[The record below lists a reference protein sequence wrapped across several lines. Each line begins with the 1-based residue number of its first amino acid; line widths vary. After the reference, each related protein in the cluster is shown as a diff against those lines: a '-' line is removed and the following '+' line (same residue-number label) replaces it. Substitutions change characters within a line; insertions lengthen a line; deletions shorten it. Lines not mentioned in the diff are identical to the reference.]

1 MPQNVTIALPIAPRM
16 NPGLAAARERNLE
29 WMGRQKLVSGHTA
42 VRRYVFSAVADL
54 AAYSYPDIEGED
66 LDLAFDTM
74 GWFFLF
80 DDLFDVP
87 EGRRADAAVDVCQQ
101 LIALLTRPSPRGAVH
116 EAPLVNA
123 FADIW
128 RRAKTGMSEEW
139 RQRAAHNWVDYLTG
153 NLTEEMDRRT
163 WVPQDFGTRMRVGH
177 RTLGLIPSLDLAERV
192 GHFEIPQVI
201 WHSSHL
207 ESMRRTAVDA
217 VKLIN
222 EVMSLEND
230 DARGDPN
237 LVHCLIRQRN
247 CSRQEAIRLAIS
259 LVQTAVGQLF
269 EQVRRIPL
277 FCSRLG
283 LTSTESE
290 KVHRYATAMFTWIR
304 GSYDW
309 SRNNG
314 RYSPRT
320 AGDLSPNVTG
330 QLHPANLTPEPLSP
344 IVSR

>member
-1 MPQNVTIALPIAPRM
+1 MPQNVTINLPIPPRL
-16 NPGLAAARERNLE
+16 NSGLAAARERNLE
-29 WMGRQKLVSGHTA
+29 WMRQQKLVLGHSA
-42 VRRYVFSAVADL
+42 ARRYAFSAVADL
-54 AAYSYPDIEGED
+54 AAYSYPDIAGED

-87 EGRRADAAVDVCQQ
+87 EGRQADEAVDVCQR
-101 LIALLTRPSPRGAVH
+101 LIALITHPSARGAH
-116 EAPLVNA
+116 NDAPLVSA
-123 FADIW
+123 FADLW
-128 RRAKTGMSEEW
+128 RRAKRGMSEEW
-139 RQRAAHNWVDYLTG
+139 QVRAAHNWVDYLSG
-153 NLTEEMDRRT
+153 NLTEEIDRRA
-163 WVPQDFGTRMRVGH
+163 WAPQDFATRMRIGH

-192 GHFEIPQVI
+192 GHFEIPQII

-207 ESMRRTAVDA
+207 DAMRRAAVDA

-237 LVHCLIRQRN
+237 LVHCLMRQHR
-247 CSRQEAIRLAIS
+247 CSRQEAIKLAVA
-259 LVQTAVGQLF
+259 LVQSAVSQLF
-269 EQVRRIPL
+269 EQARRIPL

-283 LTSTESE
+283 LTGKEAE
-290 KVHRYATAMFTWIR
+290 KVQRYATAMLTWIR

-320 AGDLSPNVTG
+320 ANDLSPNLTG
-330 QLHPANLTPEPLSP
+330 QLHPANLTPVSP
-344 IVSR
+344 

>member
-1 MPQNVTIALPIAPRM
+1 MPQNITIKLPIPPRL
-16 NPGLAAARERNLE
+16 NTGLAAARERNLE
-29 WMGRQKLVSGHTA
+29 WMRQQKLVLGHRA
-42 VRRYVFSAVADL
+42 AHRYIFSAVADL
-54 AAYSYPDIEGED
+54 AAYSYPDTEGDD

-87 EGRRADAAVDVCQQ
+87 EGCKADAAVDVCQQ
-101 LIALLTRPSPRGAVH
+101 LITLIAHPSQRETNH
-116 EAPLVNA
+116 DAPLVSA

-128 RRAKTGMSEEW
+128 RRARMGMSEEW
-139 RQRAAHNWVDYLTG
+139 QQRAAHNWMDYLTG
-153 NLTEEMDRRT
+153 NLTEEVDRRT
-163 WVPQDFGTRMRVGH
+163 WIPEDFATRMRVGH

-192 GHFEIPQVI
+192 GHFEIPQII

-207 ESMRRTAVDA
+207 ESMRRAAVDA

-237 LVHCLIRQRN
+237 LVNCLMLQRN
-247 CSRQEAIRLAIS
+247 CSRSEAIRMAII
-259 LVQTAVGQLF
+259 LVQKTVSQLF
-269 EQVRRIPL
+269 EQMKLVPR
-277 FCSRLG
+277 FCARLG
-283 LTSTESE
+283 LTSSESE
-290 KVHRYATAMFTWIR
+290 KVQRYAAALLTWIR

-309 SRNNG
+309 SRSNG

-320 AGDLSPNVTG
+320 ASALSPNMTG
-330 QLHPANLTPEPLSP
+330 QLHPANLTT
-344 IVSR
+344 VSR

>member
-1 MPQNVTIALPIAPRM
+1 MPQNVTIKLPVPSRL
-16 NPGLAAARERNLE
+16 NPGLAAARERHLE
-29 WMGRQKLVSGHTA
+29 WMRRQNLVLGHQA
-42 VRRYVFSAVADL
+42 ARRYLFSAVADL
-54 AAYSYPDIEGED
+54 AAYSYPDAEGDD

-87 EGRRADAAVDVCQQ
+87 EGCEAHEAVEVCQQ
-101 LIALLTRPSPRGAVH
+101 LIALVSHSSARRVDH
-116 EAPLVNA
+116 EAPLVSA

-128 RRAKTGMSEEW
+128 RRARSGMSEEW
-139 RQRAAHNWVDYLTG
+139 QQRAAHNWADYLAG
-153 NLTEEMDRRT
+153 NLTEEIDRRT
-163 WVPQDFGTRMRVGH
+163 WVPQDFATRMRIGH

-192 GHFEIPQVI
+192 GHFEIPRII
-201 WHSSHL
+201 WHSSQL
-207 ESMRRTAVDA
+207 ESMRRAAVDA

-237 LVHCLIRQRN
+237 LVHCLMRQRH
-247 CSRQEAIRLAIS
+247 CSRQEAILLAVA

-269 EQVRRIPL
+269 EQARRIPL

-283 LTSTESE
+283 LTSAQSE
-290 KVHRYATAMFTWIR
+290 KVQRHANAMLTWIR

-309 SRNNG
+309 SRSNG

-320 AGDLSPNVTG
+320 ASALSPDVTG
-330 QLHPANLTPEPLSP
+330 ELHPDNLTPVSP
-344 IVSR
+344 

>member
-1 MPQNVTIALPIAPRM
+1 MPQNVTIELPIPPRL
-16 NPGLAAARERNLE
+16 NPGLADARERNLE
-29 WMGRQKLVSGHTA
+29 WMRRQKLVEGDIA
-42 VRRYVFSAVADL
+42 ARRYLFSAVADL
-54 AAYSYPDIEGED
+54 AAYSYPEVKDDD

-87 EGRRADAAVDVCQQ
+87 EGHRADEAVEVCKQ
-101 LIALLTRPSPRGAVH
+101 LIAVISHTSPQPAH
-116 EAPLVNA
+116 YYDAPLVRA

-128 RRAKTGMSEEW
+128 RRSGMGMSEEW
-139 RQRAAHNWVDYLTG
+139 RLRAAHNWAEYLTG
-153 NLTEEMDRRT
+153 NLTEEIDRRT
-163 WVPQDFGTRMRVGH
+163 WVPQDFATRMRIGH

-192 GHFEIPQVI
+192 GHFEIPQLI
-201 WHSSHL
+201 WHSSQL
-207 ESMRRTAVDA
+207 ESMRRAAVDA

-237 LVHCLIRQRN
+237 LVHSLMREHR
-247 CSRQEAIRLAIS
+247 CSRQEAIGMAVA
-259 LVQTAVGQLF
+259 LVQTAVGKLF
-269 EQVRRIPL
+269 EHVKRIPL

-283 LTSTESE
+283 LTSAESE
-290 KVHRYATAMFTWIR
+290 KVQDYATAMFTWIR

-309 SRNNG
+309 SRRNG

-320 AGDLSPNVTG
+320 ATALRTNVTG
-330 QLHPANLTPEPLSP
+330 QLHPANLTP
-344 IVSR
+344 VSL

>member
-1 MPQNVTIALPIAPRM
+1 MPQNVTIELPIPPRQ

-29 WMGRQKLVSGHTA
+29 WMRRQELVMGDSA
-42 VRRYVFSAVADL
+42 ARRYVFSAVADL
-54 AAYSYPDIEGED
+54 AAFSYPDVDGED

-87 EGRRADAAVDVCQQ
+87 ERHEADEAVAVCKR
-101 LIALLTRPSPRGAVH
+101 LLVLVSRPSPQVADH
-116 EAPLVNA
+116 DAPLVRA

-128 RRAKTGMSEEW
+128 RRAKISMSEEW
-139 RQRAAHNWVDYLTG
+139 QLRAARNWADYLTG
-153 NLTEEMDRRT
+153 NLTEEIDRRT
-163 WVPQDFGTRMRVGH
+163 WVPQDFATRMRVGH

-192 GHFEIPQVI
+192 GHFEIPQII

-207 ESMRRTAVDA
+207 DSMRRASVHA

-237 LVHCLIRQRN
+237 LVHSLMRERN
-247 CSRQEAIRLAIS
+247 CSRQEAIRLAVV
-259 LVQTAVGQLF
+259 LVQTAVSQLF
-269 EQVRRIPL
+269 EQVQRIPR

-283 LTSTESE
+283 LTSAESE
-290 KVHRYATAMFTWIR
+290 MVQRYAVAMFTWIR

-309 SRNNG
+309 SRING

-320 AGDLSPNVTG
+320 ASALRSNVTG
-330 QLHPANLTPEPLSP
+330 QLHPANLTPVSP
-344 IVSR
+344 

>member
-1 MPQNVTIALPIAPRM
+1 MPQNITINLPIPPRL
-16 NPGLAAARERNLE
+16 NSGLAAARDRNLE
-29 WMGRQKLVSGHTA
+29 WMRRQKLVLGHSA
-42 VRRYVFSAVADL
+42 ARRYVFSAVADL
-54 AAYSYPDIEGED
+54 AAYSYPDAAGED

-87 EGRRADAAVDVCQQ
+87 EGRTADEAVDVCQQ
-101 LIALLTRPSPRGAVH
+101 LIALITHPSPRGADH
-116 EAPLVNA
+116 AAPLVSA

-128 RRAKTGMSEEW
+128 RRARTGMSEEW
-139 RQRAAHNWVDYLTG
+139 QLRAAHNWVDYLSG
-153 NLTEEMDRRT
+153 NLTEEIDRRT
-163 WVPQDFGTRMRVGH
+163 WAPQDFATRMRIGH

-192 GHFEIPQVI
+192 GHFEIPQII

-207 ESMRRTAVDA
+207 ESMRRAAVDA

-237 LVHCLIRQRN
+237 LVHCLMRQRD
-247 CSRQEAIRLAIS
+247 CSRQEAIRVAVT
-259 LVQTAVGQLF
+259 LVQAAVSQLF
-269 EQVRRIPL
+269 EQVRRTPL

-283 LTSTESE
+283 LTSTEAD
-290 KVHRYATAMFTWIR
+290 KVQRYATAMFTWIR

-314 RYSPRT
+314 RYSPHT
-320 AGDLSPNVTG
+320 ASALSPDVTG
-330 QLHPANLTPEPLSP
+330 QLHPANLAPVSP
-344 IVSR
+344 

>member
-1 MPQNVTIALPIAPRM
+1 MPQNVTIKLPIPPRL
-16 NPGLAAARERNLE
+16 NAGLAAARERNLE
-29 WMGRQKLVSGHTA
+29 WMRQQKLVSGHRA
-42 VRRYVFSAVADL
+42 INRYMFSAVADL
-54 AAYSYPDIEGED
+54 AAYSYPDVEGDD

-87 EGRRADAAVDVCQQ
+87 EGRKADAAVDVCQQ
-101 LIALLTRPSPRGAVH
+101 LIALVSRPSPQKVNH
-116 EAPLVNA
+116 DVPLVGA

-128 RRAKTGMSEEW
+128 RRAKRGMSHEW
-139 RQRAAHNWVDYLTG
+139 QQRAAHNWVDYLTG
-153 NLTEEMDRRT
+153 NLTEEIDRRT
-163 WVPQDFGTRMRVGH
+163 WIPQDFDTRMRIGH

-192 GHFEIPQVI
+192 GHFEIPQII

-207 ESMRRTAVDA
+207 ESMRRAAVDS

-237 LVHCLIRQRN
+237 LVRSLMQQRH
-247 CSRQEAIRLAIS
+247 CSREEAIKLAIA
-259 LVQTAVGQLF
+259 LVQTTVSQLF
-269 EQVRRIPL
+269 EQMKLTPM
-277 FCSRLG
+277 FCARLG
-283 LTSTESE
+283 LTSTQSE
-290 KVHRYATAMFTWIR
+290 KVQRYASAMFTWIR

-309 SRNNG
+309 SRSNG

-320 AGDLSPNVTG
+320 ASTLSPNVTG
-330 QLHPANLTPEPLSP
+330 QLHPANLTTVSP
-344 IVSR
+344 

>member
-1 MPQNVTIALPIAPRM
+1 MPQNVTIELPIAPRL
-16 NPGLAAARERNLE
+16 NSGLAAARERNLE
-29 WMGRQKLVSGHTA
+29 WMRRQALVMGDVA
-42 VRRYVFSAVADL
+42 ARRYIFSAVADL
-54 AAYSYPDIEGED
+54 AAYSYPDAEEDD

-87 EGRRADAAVDVCQQ
+87 ESHEADEAVDVCKQ
-101 LIALLTRPSPRGAVH
+101 LIEIVSHPWPRAVDH
-116 EAPLVNA
+116 DAPLVRA

-128 RRAKTGMSEEW
+128 RRSGMGMSAEW
-139 RQRAAHNWVDYLTG
+139 RSRAAHNWVDYLTG

-163 WVPQDFGTRMRVGH
+163 WVPKDFATRMRVGH

-192 GHFEIPQVI
+192 GNFEIPQVI

-207 ESMRRTAVDA
+207 DSMRRAAVRA

-237 LVHCLIRQRN
+237 LVHCLMRESD
-247 CSRQEAIRLAIS
+247 CSRQEAIRMAVT
-259 LVQTAVGQLF
+259 LVQAAVDQLG
-269 EQVRRIPL
+269 EQVSWIPQ
-277 FCSRLG
+277 FCSRLR
-283 LTSTESE
+283 LTDAESE
-290 KVHRYATAMFTWIR
+290 KVQRYAAAMFTWIR

-320 AGDLSPNVTG
+320 ASALSSNVTG
-330 QLHPANLTPEPLSP
+330 QLHPANLTP
-344 IVSR
+344 VAR

>member
-1 MPQNVTIALPIAPRM
+1 MPQNVTIKLPIPPRL
-16 NPGLAAARERNLE
+16 NTGLVAARERNLD
-29 WMGRQKLVSGHTA
+29 WMRRQKLVSGHRA
-42 VRRYVFSAVADL
+42 IHRYMFSAVADL
-54 AAYSYPDIEGED
+54 AAYSYPDVEGDD

-87 EGRRADAAVDVCQQ
+87 EGRKADAAVDVCQQ
-101 LIALLTRPSPRGAVH
+101 LIALVTKPSSQKTKH
-116 EAPLVNA
+116 DEPLVGA

-128 RRAKTGMSEEW
+128 RRVKLGMSEEW
-139 RQRAAHNWVDYLTG
+139 QHRAAHNWVDYLTG
-153 NLTEEMDRRT
+153 NLTEEIDRRT
-163 WVPQDFGTRMRVGH
+163 WIPQDFTTRMRIGH

-192 GHFEIPQVI
+192 GHFEIPQII

-207 ESMRRTAVDA
+207 ESMRRGAVDS

-237 LVHCLIRQRN
+237 LVRSLMQQRN
-247 CSRQEAIRLAIS
+247 CSREEAIRLAIT
-259 LVQTAVGQLF
+259 LVQTTVSQLF
-269 EQVRRIPL
+269 EQMKLIPL
-277 FCSRLG
+277 FCARLG
-283 LTSTESE
+283 LTSTEAE
-290 KVHRYATAMFTWIR
+290 KVQRYGSALFTWIR

-309 SRNNG
+309 SRSNG

-320 AGDLSPNVTG
+320 ASALSPNVTG
-330 QLHPANLTPEPLSP
+330 QLHPTNLTTVSP
-344 IVSR
+344 

>member
-1 MPQNVTIALPIAPRM
+1 MPQNVTIKLPIPPRL
-16 NPGLAAARERNLE
+16 NTGLAAARERNLE
-29 WMGRQKLVSGHTA
+29 WMRRQKLVSG
-42 VRRYVFSAVADL
+42 RRAIHRYMFSAVADL
-54 AAYSYPDIEGED
+54 AAYSYPEVEGDD

-87 EGRRADAAVDVCQQ
+87 EGRKADAAVDVCQQ
-101 LIALLTRPSPRGAVH
+101 LISLVTNPSSQKATYH
-116 EAPLVNA
+116 EPLVSA

-139 RQRAAHNWVDYLTG
+139 QQRAAHNWVDYLTG
-153 NLTEEMDRRT
+153 NLTEEIDRRT
-163 WVPQDFGTRMRVGH
+163 WIPQDFTTRMRVGH

-192 GHFEIPQVI
+192 GHFEIPQII

-207 ESMRRTAVDA
+207 ESMRRGAVDS

-237 LVHCLIRQRN
+237 LVRCLMQQRN
-247 CSRQEAIRLAIS
+247 CSREEAIRLAII
-259 LVQTAVGQLF
+259 LVQTTVGQLL
-269 EQVRRIPL
+269 EQMKLIPL
-277 FCSRLG
+277 FCARLG
-283 LTSTESE
+283 LTSAEAE
-290 KVHRYATAMFTWIR
+290 KVQRYASALFTWIR

-309 SRNNG
+309 SRSNG

-320 AGDLSPNVTG
+320 ASALSPNVTG
-330 QLHPANLTPEPLSP
+330 QLHPANLTTVSP
-344 IVSR
+344 

>member
-1 MPQNVTIALPIAPRM
+1 MPQNVTIKLPIPPRL
-16 NPGLAAARERNLE
+16 NAGLAAARERNLE
-29 WMGRQKLVSGHTA
+29 WMRQQKLVLGHRA
-42 VRRYVFSAVADL
+42 INRYKFSAVADL
-54 AAYSYPDIEGED
+54 AAYSYPDVEGDD

-87 EGRRADAAVDVCQQ
+87 EGRKADAAVDVCQQ
-101 LIALLTRPSPRGAVH
+101 LIALVSHPSPQKVNPDV
-116 EAPLVNA
+116 PLVGA

-128 RRAKTGMSEEW
+128 RRAKRGMSDEW
-139 RQRAAHNWVDYLTG
+139 QQRAAHNWVDYLTG
-153 NLTEEMDRRT
+153 NLTEEIDRRT
-163 WVPQDFGTRMRVGH
+163 WIPQDFATRMRIGH

-192 GHFEIPQVI
+192 GHFEIPQII

-207 ESMRRTAVDA
+207 ESMRRAAVDS

-237 LVHCLIRQRN
+237 LVRSLMRQRH
-247 CSRQEAIRLAIS
+247 CSREEAIKLAII
-259 LVQTAVGQLF
+259 LVQTTVSQLF
-269 EQVRRIPL
+269 EQTKLTPM
-277 FCSRLG
+277 FCARLG

-290 KVHRYATAMFTWIR
+290 KVQRYTSALFTWIR

-309 SRNNG
+309 SRSNG

-320 AGDLSPNVTG
+320 ASTLSPNVTG
-330 QLHPANLTPEPLSP
+330 QLHPANLTTVSP
-344 IVSR
+344 